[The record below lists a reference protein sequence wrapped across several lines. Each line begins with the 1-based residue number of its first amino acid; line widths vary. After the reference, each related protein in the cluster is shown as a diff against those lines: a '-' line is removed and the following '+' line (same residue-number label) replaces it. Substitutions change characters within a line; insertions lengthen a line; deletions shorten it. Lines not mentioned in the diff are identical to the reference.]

1 MSLVGADL
9 VSGIRTRSPVPTTYP
24 GFAETH
30 AWGEGRPVKG
40 AGSDCL
46 LMVLPGLWFLVK
58 WETSEI

>member
-1 MSLVGADL
+1 M